1 MPLNN
6 LVLASK
12 VFVLAIPV
20 IIMVVVFLVL
30 GFLRYILYIKIV

>member
-12 VFVLAIPV
+12 VFVLAIP
-20 IIMVVVFLVL
+20 IIIIVVGLWWFYMEL
-30 GFLRYILYIKIV
+30 